1 MPRLIEV
8 ESQLIDLLDAVMVE
22 QEAGREVP
30 DEALALLHA
39 YTLEATDKRDAC
51 AAFVGFVER
60 AEGDCD
66 SEIKRLQARKRAI
79 TAARERFLTYV
90 QSIMETQGVRMLLG
104 THSKFVL
111 TTSESV
117 DAGEVLLLPEKFQ
130 RQYPLPPPEANK
142 VLIKEALKRGEVV
155 GEARLV
161 SKNNLSIKPL
171 AVKDHAG
178 AVVYLTEGNR

>member
-1 MPRLIEV
+1 MLSWSSRKPGGKCPTKPL
-8 ESQLIDLLDAVMVE
+8 
-22 QEAGREVP
+22 
-30 DEALALLHA
+30 
-39 YTLEATDKRDAC
+39 RDDC
-51 AAFVGFVER
+51 AAFVAFVER

-79 TAARERFLTYV
+79 AAARERFLTYV
-90 QSIMETQGVRMLLG
+90 QSIMETQGVRMMMG

-117 DAGEVLLLPEKFQ
+117 DAGEVLLLPERYQ
-130 RQYPLPPPEANK
+130 RLYPLPPPEANK
-142 VLIKEALKRGEVV
+142 ALIKEALKRGEVV
-155 GEARLV
+155 GQARLV

-178 AVVYLTEGNR
+178 SIVPMTERA